1 MDGATALTD
10 QGAKMRDREL
20 KSLLAKVR
28 QLTAGQRA
36 KLQSALTQ
44 PDGRAQVLALIDD
57 CPGGAPPACPHCK
70 ATRVVRNG
78 QATGLQ
84 RYKCRG
90 CGKTFNTLS
99 GTPMARLRH
108 KDKWLDQAQVLSQ
121 GLSIHAAA
129 VALDVAPS
137 TAFRWRHRFLA
148 QGQRV
153 KADSLIG
160 IAEADETF
168 ILRSCKGQRPT
179 GRSRRRGGKSSTR
192 GTGDDHVPVLVVRDR
207 SGASTDFILGRSD
220 KEQLIAVLRPVL
232 APDVVLCTDGSS
244 ALAAAARHIGVEHR
258 ALNMT
263 AGQRVRGPWH
273 IQNVNAYHGRL
284 KEWMRR
290 FHGVATSYLASYLGW
305 FRALDRAAPTRL
317 QPLRLLALALGQNA
331 LP

>member
-1 MDGATALTD
+1 
-10 QGAKMRDREL
+10 MRDRDL

-36 KLQSALTQ
+36 KLQSALAQ
-44 PDGRAQVLALIDD
+44 PDDRAQVLALVDAH
-57 CPGGAPPACPHCK
+57 PGGAAPACPHCQ
-70 ATRVVRNG
+70 AARVVRSG
-78 QATGLQ
+78 QANGLQ

-90 CGKTFNTLS
+90 CGKTFNALS

-108 KDKWLDQAQVLSQ
+108 KDKWLEQAQVLSQ

-129 VALDVAPS
+129 QALDVAPS

-148 QGQRV
+148 QAQRV
-153 KADSLIG
+153 KAGSLMG

-168 ILRSCKGQRPT
+168 ILRSSKGQRPT
-179 GRSRRRGGKSSTR
+179 GRRSRRRGGKSCTR
-192 GTGDDHVPVLVVRDR
+192 GTSDDHVPVLVVRDR

-220 KEQLIAVLRPVL
+220 KAQLITVLQPVL
-232 APDVVLCTDGSS
+232 ARDVVLCTDGSS

-263 AGQRVRGPWH
+263 AGQRVQGPWH

-305 FRALDRAAPTRL
+305 FRALDRSAPTRL
-317 QPLRLLALALGQNA
+317 QPARLLGLALGRSVH
-331 LP
+331 P